1 MLIKF
6 EEVCQDIDTLPEEA
20 QLLILDFIQLLK
32 KRYPSTELENKIREN
47 DVLSTLSPKPHPL
60 DTFIEKYGAW
70 EDELTAEE
78 IVKEIYDSRTVSN
91 YDIAILNRET
101 ARSITPDPYPPNPP
115 CTGGLGG
122 LFRCSL
128 LIRDF
133 KHNSNRIA
141 ILVYELF
148 IRYRHLHLLDEKY

>member
-91 YDIAILNRET
+91 LK
-101 ARSITPDPYPPNPP
+101 
-115 CTGGLGG
+115 GGRNQLQDR
-122 LFRCSL
+122 LYKPHS
-128 LIRDF
+128 
-133 KHNSNRIA
+133 S
-141 ILVYELF
+141 
-148 IRYRHLHLLDEKY
+148 